1 MALGHACRG
10 KRSSHLVNVAEE
22 AGKRI
27 LPKRGKARPSE
38 AIGVAAGLAVPD
50 IVFLIEGSKFEFKS
64 DNYCTYGA
72 YGVMSNR

>member
-50 IVFLIEGSKFEFKS
+50 ILELVAVQNFTHR
-64 DNYCTYGA
+64 CT
-72 YGVMSNR
+72 SNVQ